1 MNQLARLLPS
11 SHIVIDQACS
21 NKKRAFE
28 ALAQLFETHHKVASS
43 AAYDALFTRE
53 KLGST
58 GLGEA
63 VAIPHG
69 RVKGLKETL
78 CAVMRLAAPIPFE
91 APDGKPVQ
99 VLIALL
105 VPENANQ
112 KHLDVLAELA
122 QMLSSAD
129 FRHTLMAAND
139 TAIIHRLFLTWEPA
153 PMHGAD

>member
-1 MNQLARLLPS
+1 MMNQVARLLPS
-11 SHIVIDQACS
+11 SHIVLDVACS

-28 ALAQLFETHHKVASS
+28 ALAQLFEMHHKIASS

-58 GLGEA
+58 GLGEG

-78 CAVMRLAAPIPFE
+78 CAVMRLAQPIPFE

-99 VLIALL
+99 LLIALL

-112 KHLDVLAELA
+112 KHLDVLSELA
-122 QMLSSAD
+122 QMLSSPD
-129 FRHTLMAAND
+129 FRHTLLTASD
-139 TAIIHRLFLTWEPA
+139 TAHIHRQFLTWQANTSPA
-153 PMHGAD
+153 S

>member
-1 MNQLARLLPS
+1 MNHFTRLLPS
-11 SHIVIDQACS
+11 SHIVLDVACS

-28 ALAQLFETHHKVASS
+28 ALAQLFETHHQVARS

-78 CAVMRLAAPIPFE
+78 CAVMRLSQAIPFE

-99 VLIALL
+99 ILIALL

-112 KHLDVLAELA
+112 KHLDVLSELA
-122 QMLSSAD
+122 QMLSSPA
-129 FRHTLMAAND
+129 FRQTLHLATD
-139 TAIIHRLFLTWEPA
+139 TAEIHRQFLTWQAHSSPN
-153 PMHGAD
+153 DL

>member
-1 MNQLARLLPS
+1 MNQFARLLPS
-11 SHIVIDQACS
+11 SHIVLDQPCS

-78 CAVMRLAAPIPFE
+78 CAVMRLAQPIPFE

-112 KHLDVLAELA
+112 RHLDVLAELA
-122 QMLSSAD
+122 HMLASPAVRQTLLTAD
-129 FRHTLMAAND
+129 D

-153 PMHGAD
+153 SLPSAD